1 MNAAEKYG
9 KSYFMPPVTT
19 YDWVKKDTI
28 EKAPIWCS
36 VDLRDGNQA
45 LIEPMNLEE
54 KLRFF
59 EMLVEIGFKEIEVG
73 FPAASDTE
81 YNFIRALIE
90 RDMIPQDVTI
100 QVLTQARE
108 HIIKRTFEAVKGAP
122 RAIVHLYNSTS
133 VAQRQQVFGKSK
145 QEVTQLAVDGARLLK
160 QLADETEGNFTFEY
174 SPESFPGTEVDYA
187 LEVCN
192 AVLDVWQPVKENK
205 VIINIPTTVQIA
217 MPHVFASQVEYFHK
231 NLRYRDA
238 VTLSVHPHNDRGCGV
253 SDAELGVL
261 AGADRVEGT
270 LFGNGER
277 TGNVDIVTL
286 AMNMVCH
293 GVESGLDF
301 SDISRIREIYET
313 LTGMHVNERSPYAG
327 DLVFTAFSGSHQDAI
342 SKGMAWW
349 KEKKSG
355 GRWEVPYLPIDPQD
369 LGREYESDVIR
380 INSQSGKGGIAFILK
395 QNFGMAL
402 PDKMKEEVGYLM
414 KGVSD
419 RKHSELSPDDIYQI
433 FKDNYIDQRETFNIP
448 ECHFKQIDG
457 GITAEVTIEQNKER
471 RVIETSGNGRLD
483 AVSNAVKL
491 YFGVSYELSVYE
503 EHAVSRGSSSKAAA
517 YVGIMKDGKMYWGVG
532 IDEDIIKSS
541 IAALVSAGN
550 KLAQS
555 ENITEGRKERIVD
568 IMNYLKNHYKDV
580 TLDELAEN
588 FSLSKPYLSKYIKE
602 NAGITFQEAVKKAR
616 MKKARTMLKD
626 SNQTVEN
633 IAATVGYDNV
643 EHFNRLFKKTY
654 GMTPVQFRRESR

>member
-1 MNAAEKYG
+1 MNAAKKYG

-54 KLRFF
+54 KLQFF
-59 EMLVEIGFKEIEVG
+59 QMLVRIGFKEIEVG

-90 RDMIPQDVTI
+90 RNMIPEDVTI

-108 HIIKRTFEAVKGAP
+108 HIIKKTFEAVKGAP
-122 RAIVHLYNSTS
+122 HAVIHLYNSTS
-133 VAQRQQVFGKSK
+133 VAQREQVFKKSK
-145 QEVTQLAVDGARLLK
+145 EEVKELAVAGAELLK
-160 QLADETEGNFTFEY
+160 KLADETEGNFTFEY

-192 AVLDVWQPVKENK
+192 AVLDVWKPVKERK
-205 VIINIPTTVQIA
+205 AIINIPTTVQIA
-217 MPHVFASQVEYFHK
+217 MPHVFACQIEYFHK
-231 NLRYRDA
+231 NLKYRDA
-238 VTLSVHPHNDRGCGV
+238 VVLSVHPHNDRGCGV
-253 SDAELGVL
+253 SDAEFGVL

-277 TGNVDIVTL
+277 TGNVDIITV

-293 GVESGLDF
+293 GVEPGLDF
-301 SDISRIREIYET
+301 SDIMKIRETYEL
-313 LTGMHVNERSPYAG
+313 LTGMRVYERSPYAG

-349 KEKKSG
+349 KEGKSK
-355 GRWEVPYLPIDPQD
+355 GRWDVPYLPIDPQD
-369 LGREYESDVIR
+369 IGREYESDVIR

-395 QNFGMAL
+395 QNFGIAL

-419 RKHSELSPDDIYQI
+419 RKHSELSPSDIYQI
-433 FKDNYIDQRETFNIP
+433 FEDNYIEQREIFNIP
-448 ECHFKQIDG
+448 ECHFKQTPE
-457 GITAEVTIEQNKER
+457 GIIAEVTIEQNKEK
-471 RVIETSGNGRLD
+471 RVIETAGNGRLD
-483 AVSNAVKL
+483 AVSNAIKL
-491 YFGVSYELSVYE
+491 FFGVSYELSIYE
-503 EHAVSRGSSSKAAA
+503 ENAISKGSSSKAAA
-517 YVGIMKDGKMYWGVG
+517 YVGIMKDGKLYWGVG

-550 KLAQS
+550 KMAQS
-555 ENITEGRKERIVD
+555 ENIREGREERIVD

-588 FSLSKPYLSKYIKE
+588 FNLSKPYLSKYIKE

-616 MKKARTMLKD
+616 MKKARTMLKE
-626 SNQTVEN
+626 SNQTVES
-633 IAATVGYDNV
+633 IAASVGYENV
-643 EHFNRLFKKTY
+643 EHFNRLFKKSY